1 MQDTPQVRP
10 CRLHSPRPGA
20 QGSCMAPSPHLRT
33 VGRPAGLGGEKSKS
47 QSKTKKQKPPTMGMP
62 GILPGTLR
70 AVARDVGSGSF
81 RYLRRYRFSFFFY
94 VAGGHRNLSGRRVG
108 GVGRGR

>member
-1 MQDTPQVRP
+1 
-10 CRLHSPRPGA
+10 
-20 QGSCMAPSPHLRT
+20 
-33 VGRPAGLGGEKSKS
+33 
-47 QSKTKKQKPPTMGMP
+47 MGMP

-70 AVARDVGSGSF
+70 AVARDIGSGSF

-94 VAGGHRNLSGRRVG
+94 VAGGHRNLSGRRVA

>member
-1 MQDTPQVRP
+1 MPPATR
-10 CRLHSPRPGA
+10 
-20 QGSCMAPSPHLRT
+20 GSHPFD
-33 VGRPAGLGGEKSKS
+33 PAKMKALKQK
-47 QSKTKKQKPPTMGMP
+47 QKQKPPSLAMP
-62 GILPGTLR
+62 GILPGILR

-94 VAGGHRNLSGRRVG
+94 VAGGHRNLSGRRVA